1 MTITSHLTKN
11 QKDEPSPLPNVT
23 VELKVYDLGTV
34 YKRESVAQPVVS
46 PEKKQRK

>member
-11 QKDEPSPLPNVT
+11 QKDEPLSNVT

-34 YKRESVAQPVVS
+34 YKRESIAQPVVS
-46 PEKKQRK
+46 PGKKQRK